1 MKMVNLMPKRAYVEK
16 GSNNCFIWIL
26 NSKVDFFISFFI
38 VSTYENGWP
47 DNKILQRFSTFK
59 ASDAGLS
66 LVERLETNKCQ
77 QPKIWLFIILI
88 KSPLLFSDW
97 QSHSNLSLVITTLLT
112 VNIIMQDWRFYS
124 RIQQCRRV
132 CQRSSTVWR
141 RFKKP

>member
-1 MKMVNLMPKRAYVEK
+1 MSKRAQ
-16 GSNNCFIWIL
+16 NNCFIWIL
-26 NSKVDFFISFFI
+26 NSKVNFFISFFI

-77 QPKIWLFIILI
+77 QPEIWLFITLI
-88 KSPLLFSDW
+88 KSPLLFSDL
-97 QSHSNLSLVITTLLT
+97 QSHSNLSVVITTLLT
-112 VNIIMQDWRFYS
+112 LIIIMQDWRFYG
-124 RIQQCRRV
+124 RIRQCRRD

-141 RFKKP
+141 RFKHP

>member
-1 MKMVNLMPKRAYVEK
+1 MSKRAQ
-16 GSNNCFIWIL
+16 NNCFIWIL
-26 NSKVDFFISFFI
+26 NSKVNFFISFFI

-77 QPKIWLFIILI
+77 QPEISLFIILI
-88 KSPLLFSDW
+88 KSPLLFSDL
-97 QSHSNLSLVITTLLT
+97 QSHSNLSVVITTLLT
-112 VNIIMQDWRFYS
+112 LIIIMQDWRFYG
-124 RIQQCRRV
+124 RIRQCRRD

-141 RFKKP
+141 RFKHP